1 MFEDVLLFS
10 VYSLLKSF
18 IILFENLIIKRQKM
32 TKMNDRVLI
41 NERPGSSRLN
51 QVFLK
56 IYSYQPSQNFWINQ
70 QLTPL

>member
-18 IILFENLIIKRQKM
+18 IILFENLIIKRQRM
-32 TKMNDRVLI
+32 TKMNGRVLI

-56 IYSYQPSQNFWINQ
+56 IYSYQPSQNFWINL